1 MLRCYI
7 IDDEA
12 LAIKVIENHLSQVT
26 GIEVEATFTNAI
38 EAFDALRHSTIDLI
52 FLDIQMPGLNGLSL
66 LSALPVQ
73 PLVILTTA
81 HREFALE
88 SYQFRVVDYLL
99 KPISFD
105 RFLKAIGKAMHLT
118 DMEQR
123 AAAMAET
130 IPQLMDNQPFI
141 YIKSERQFVK
151 ILLDEVLYVESLRNH
166 VRFVTRS
173 GNHTTLVSIS
183 DMEARLPPQRFLR
196 IHKSCIIAIQKV
208 EQFTSTNI
216 TISGRMLSIGAAFQE
231 RAMAVLGRHVV

>member
-12 LAIKVIENHLSQVT
+12 LAIKVIENHLAQVA
-26 GIEVEATFTNAI
+26 GVEVVATFTNAI
-38 EAFDALRHSTIDLI
+38 AAFEALRHTAIDLV
-52 FLDIQMPGLNGLSL
+52 FLDIQMPGLTGLSL
-66 LSALPVQ
+66 LSALPNQ

-88 SYQFRVVDYLL
+88 SYQFRVIDYLL

-105 RFLKAIGKAMHLT
+105 RFVKALGKAMHLV
-118 DMEQR
+118 DIAQK
-123 AAAMAET
+123 AAAMTET
-130 IPQLMDNQPFI
+130 TSQIIDNQSFI

-151 ILLDEVLYVESLRNH
+151 ILLDEVLFIESLRNH
-166 VRFVTRS
+166 VRFITQS

-196 IHKSCIIAIQKV
+196 IHKSYIVAIQKV
-208 EQFTSTNI
+208 EQFTATNVI
-216 TISGRMLSIGAAFQE
+216 VAGRTLAIGTAFQE
-231 RAMAVLGRHVV
+231 QTMSVLGRYMV